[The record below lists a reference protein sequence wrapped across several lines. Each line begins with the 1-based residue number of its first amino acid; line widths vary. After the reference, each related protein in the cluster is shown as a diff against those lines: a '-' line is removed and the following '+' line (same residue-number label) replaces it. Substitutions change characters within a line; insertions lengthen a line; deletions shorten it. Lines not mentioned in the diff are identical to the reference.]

1 MLCCSVETGYR
12 RSKDGEVG
20 EVGEVKMVEYI
31 YICLPRGEVKMV
43 DTVDREAVAVDQV

>member
-20 EVGEVKMVEYI
+20 EVGEVKMVDTLDRE
-31 YICLPRGEVKMV
+31 KMV
-43 DTVDREAVAVDQV
+43 DTVDRPAVAVDKV